1 MPKDESKIGPMK
13 TQPLERTSTTAT
25 PVRVPVLGNLLRAA
39 KAKILRRNSLRK
51 QRQAQMDNVTYRK
64 S

>member
-1 MPKDESKIGPMK
+1 MPEYESQTGPMN
-13 TQPLERTSTTAT
+13 TQPAERASTMAT

-51 QRQAQMDNVTYRK
+51 QRQAQMENVKYRK
-64 S
+64 T